1 MRDRDQGSVWT
12 HDGRT
17 EENSMTGRLQG
28 KTALVTGGTAG
39 IGRAIAEA
47 FTREGARVVIAG
59 RDARRGH
66 VAAEAIGGGATFVQ
80 ADVSSVAGVRGLAHA
95 ATEALGQVDILVN
108 NAGIGA
114 FAPTD
119 ALAEADYDAMFAT
132 NVKGTYYLTA
142 ALAPGM
148 AERGAGRVINITTMV
163 AAFGLAGFAAYGA
176 SKAAIDLLTKA
187 WAAEYGPSGVTVNAI
202 APGPVR
208 TEGAED
214 RGRGAAL
221 DQLASAAPAGR
232 AGRPEEIAAAAVYLA
247 SDEAAFVHGAIL
259 PVDGGRVAT

>member
-1 MRDRDQGSVWT
+1 
-12 HDGRT
+12 
-17 EENSMTGRLQG
+17 MTGRLQG

-59 RDARRGH
+59 RDAGRGH

-187 WAAEYGPSGVTVNAI
+187 WAAKYGPSGVTVNAI

-208 TEGAED
+208 TERNAGSA
-214 RGRGAAL
+214 GP
-221 DQLASAAPAGR
+221 DQMASAAPAGR
-232 AGRPEEIAAAAVYLA
+232 PGRPEEIAAAAVYLA

-259 PVDGGRVAT
+259 PIDGGRVAI